1 MDQIIYKDEAYKIV
15 GAMMSVHNE
24 LGCGFLEAI
33 YQEALEIE
41 FQLQG
46 IPYEREKE
54 LDIVYKGRSIGK
66 KYRPDFICYNKII
79 VELKAVEKLLPEF
92 KAQTLNYMKMT
103 NSKLGILANFGQTSL
118 VIQRLVRIQGWQ

>member
-1 MDQIIYKDEAYKIV
+1 MDEIIYKDEAYKIV

-33 YQEALEIE
+33 YQEALEME

-54 LDIVYKGRSIGK
+54 LEVRYKGNVIGK
-66 KYRPDFICYNKII
+66 KYKADFICYNIII
-79 VELKAVEKLLPEF
+79 VELKAVDKILPEF
-92 KAQTLNYMKMT
+92 KAQTLNYMKMS

-118 VIQRLVRIQGWQ
+118 EIQRLVRIQGW

>member
-1 MDQIIYKDEAYKIV
+1 MDEIIYKDEAYKIV

-24 LGCGFLEAI
+24 LRCGFLEAI
-33 YQEALEIE
+33 YQEALEME

-54 LDIVYKGRSIGK
+54 LEVRYKGNVIGK
-66 KYRPDFICYNKII
+66 KYKADFICYNKIV
-79 VELKAVEKLLPEF
+79 VELKAVDKILPEF
-92 KAQTLNYMKMT
+92 KAQTLNYMKMS

-118 VIQRLVRIQGWQ
+118 EIQRLVRIQGW

>member
-1 MDQIIYKDEAYKIV
+1 MDEIIYKDEAYKIV

-33 YQEALEIE
+33 YQEALEME
-41 FQLQG
+41 FLLQG

-54 LDIVYKGRSIGK
+54 LEVRYKGNVIGK
-66 KYRPDFICYNKII
+66 KYKADFICYNKII
-79 VELKAVEKLLPEF
+79 VELKAVDKILPEF
-92 KAQTLNYMKMT
+92 KAQTLNYMKMS

-118 VIQRLVRIQGWQ
+118 EIQRLVRIQGW

>member
-1 MDQIIYKDEAYKIV
+1 MDEIIYKDEAYKIV

-33 YQEALEIE
+33 YQEALEME

-54 LDIVYKGRSIGK
+54 LEVRYKGNVIGK
-66 KYRPDFICYNKII
+66 KYKADFICYNKII
-79 VELKAVEKLLPEF
+79 VELKAVDKILPEF
-92 KAQTLNYMKMT
+92 KAQTLNYMKMS

-118 VIQRLVRIQGWQ
+118 EIQRLVRIQGW

>member
-1 MDQIIYKDEAYKIV
+1 MDEIIYKDEAYKIV

-33 YQEALEIE
+33 YQEALEME

-54 LDIVYKGRSIGK
+54 LEIRYKGNIIGK
-66 KYRPDFICYNKII
+66 KYKADFFCYNKII
-79 VELKAVEKLLPEF
+79 VELKAVDKILPEF
-92 KAQTLNYMKMT
+92 KAQTLNYMKMS

-118 VIQRLVRIQGWQ
+118 EIQRLVRIQGW

>member
-1 MDQIIYKDEAYKIV
+1 
-15 GAMMSVHNE
+15 MSVHNE

-33 YQEALEIE
+33 YQEALEME

-54 LDIVYKGRSIGK
+54 LEVRYKGNVIGK
-66 KYRPDFICYNKII
+66 KYKADFICYNKII
-79 VELKAVEKLLPEF
+79 VELKAVDKILPEF
-92 KAQTLNYMKMT
+92 KAQTLNYMKMS

-118 VIQRLVRIQGWQ
+118 EIQRLVRIQGW

>member
-1 MDQIIYKDEAYKIV
+1 MDEIIYKDEAYKIV
-15 GAMMSVHNE
+15 RAMMSVHNE

-33 YQEALEIE
+33 YQEALEME

-54 LDIVYKGRSIGK
+54 LEVRYKGNVIGK
-66 KYRPDFICYNKII
+66 KYKADFICYNKII
-79 VELKAVEKLLPEF
+79 VELKAVDKILPEF
-92 KAQTLNYMKMT
+92 KAQTLNYMKMS

-118 VIQRLVRIQGWQ
+118 EIQRLVRIQGW